1 MFKKQEGAKIKLILA
16 GGVLAIILVIVVA
29 VIMASIEKANLIKAN
44 PELGRAMNY
53 EEFTDKDEEV
63 EGTENV
69 KFSAFFLRDINQDGY
84 AEKLKGTCKE
94 IGQEDTLYMEINVET
109 AGMLKNA
116 KVEIQGNNFY
126 LQTALPKDNE
136 LKDNY
141 IGNNIKVIEFNDL
154 NNGTQKL
161 LTGIVRSGDYS
172 YTSSK
177 ADAIGNNINNLS
189 RQDNKVILTGTYV
202 NEENEEI
209 EIRKEVNLET
219 DWYGETRASISTTN
233 QSKNL
238 EDVIDEEN
246 GIINLDFTVYTNE
259 TANELIVSK
268 NHVEGEIPELNGYA
282 PTSAEYTGSTGNF
295 NYNAETRTF
304 TIDRIA
310 ELDEQGN
317 VTTKLSRSNSYGIK
331 VVYPI
336 EAYQTLGTETI
347 QLKIPV
353 KTYYEGY
360 NNPNEEFTN
369 PYKSN
374 TATATIVVNYEKAK
388 GTVSRFDVTVGKRVY
403 DPTTRYIISKEKPLN
418 IYITEYQ
425 IQKKMIHIQ
434 YYGKH
439 M

>member
-29 VIMASIEKANLIKAN
+29 VIMASIEKANLVKAN

-94 IGQEDTLYMEINVET
+94 IGKEDTLYMEINVET

-116 KVEIQGNNFY
+116 KIEIQGNNFY

-141 IGNNIKVIEFNDL
+141 IGNNIKTIEFNDL
-154 NNGTQKL
+154 TNGTQKL

-177 ADAIGNNINNLS
+177 AAAIGNNINNLS

-202 NEENEEI
+202 NEENQEI

-219 DWYGETRASISTTN
+219 DWYGETRASINTTSQN
-233 QSKNL
+233 KNI
-238 EDVIDEEN
+238 ENVIDEEK
-246 GIINLDFTVYTNE
+246 GVVNLDFTVYTSE

-282 PTSAEYTGSTGNF
+282 PTSVEYTGSNAVF
-295 NYNAETRTF
+295 NYDKEKRIFTLERTAEV
-304 TIDRIA
+304 
-310 ELDEQGN
+310 DEQGN
-317 VTTKLSRSNSYGIK
+317 VTTNLSRSNSYGIK

-347 QLKIPV
+347 QLKIPL
-353 KTYYEGY
+353 KTYYEEY
-360 NNPNEEFTN
+360 NNPNE
-369 PYKSN
+369 
-374 TATATIVVNYEKAK
+374 
-388 GTVSRFDVTVGKRVY
+388 
-403 DPTTRYIISKEKPLN
+403 
-418 IYITEYQ
+418 
-425 IQKKMIHIQ
+425 
-434 YYGKH
+434 
-439 M
+439 

>member
-84 AEKLKGTCKE
+84 AEKIKGTCKE

-116 KVEIQGNNFY
+116 KIEIQGNNFY

-202 NEENEEI
+202 NEENQEI

-246 GIINLDFTVYTNE
+246 GTINLDFTVYTNE

-282 PTSAEYTGSTGNF
+282 PTSVEYTGSTGNF

-360 NNPNEEFTN
+360 NNPNEEFIN

-374 TATATIVVNYEKAK
+374 TASSTIVVNYEKAK

-418 IYITEYQ
+418 IYNGISDTEKDDTYTVLW
-425 IQKKMIHIQ
+425 
-434 YYGKH
+434 
-439 M
+439 